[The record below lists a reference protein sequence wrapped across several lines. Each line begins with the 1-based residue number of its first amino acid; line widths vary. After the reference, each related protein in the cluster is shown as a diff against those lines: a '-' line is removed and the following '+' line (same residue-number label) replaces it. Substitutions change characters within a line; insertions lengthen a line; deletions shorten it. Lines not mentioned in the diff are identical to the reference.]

1 MKISFN
7 KKIII
12 GFVILFI
19 LFGVGIAKYSHFNS
33 SYITFSGNNI
43 SFSYSKEVNFEDLA
57 ITSNRLY
64 KQYRIRRAQ
73 ITGPD
78 GSYISIYE
86 PIQNSDKKSNLADNV
101 RPEFISLIQ
110 PVVINGL
117 KGEFVTYRL
126 DEQLPGDQPV
136 HADITKIYLSS
147 QYTNTPISLFYS
159 RSDTDSSLDET
170 WNLILK
176 TIRY

>member
-43 SFSYSKEVNFEDLA
+43 SFSYFKGVEFEGR
-57 ITSNRLY
+57 IVTSLY
-64 KQYRIRRAQ
+64 KIYNIRRAK
-73 ITGPD
+73 ISGPN
-78 GSYISIYE
+78 GSYIYIGE
-86 PIQNSDKKSNLADNV
+86 PIQNGEKEKTLADNV

-136 HADITKIYLSS
+136 HTDITKIYLSS

-176 TIRY
+176 TIKY